1 MSKPPRQP
9 RPVLDGLDRDGSSAL
24 LQHARW
30 LAALDSRLRR
40 QLPPGLR
47 DHVMLANVREGR
59 LAFLADNPAWATRL
73 RTLGPEVVTHAKAL
87 GVQADRLAVKVAPLP
102 SLPRESASRVPLSN
116 AARQHLRAAADSVAD
131 PELKALFLEMASL
144 A

>member
-1 MSKPPRQP
+1 MPKPPRQP
-9 RPVLDGLDRDGSSAL
+9 RPALEGLDRDGSSAL

-30 LAALDSRLRR
+30 LAALDARLLR
-40 QLPPGLR
+40 QLPPALR
-47 DHVMLANVREGR
+47 GHVMLANVRDGR

-73 RTLGPEVVTHAKAL
+73 RTLGPEVVACAKAL

-102 SLPRESASRVPLSN
+102 VFPRDSASRIPLSK
-116 AARQHLRAAADSVAD
+116 AAREHLRAASESVAD

>member
-1 MSKPPRQP
+1 MPKPPRQP
-9 RPVLDGLDRDGSSAL
+9 RPALDGLDRDGSSAL

-40 QLPPGLR
+40 QLPPALR
-47 DHVMLANVREGR
+47 DHVMLANAREGR

-73 RTLGPEVVTHAKAL
+73 RTLGPEVVAHAKAL
-87 GVQADRLAVKVAPLP
+87 GVQADRLVVKVAPLP
-102 SLPRESASRVPLSN
+102 ALPRDSTSRVPLSR
-116 AARQHLRAAADSVAD
+116 AAREHLRAAADSVAD